1 MQVCGVARSL
11 PGALEVDDRPNRP
24 DGRKQR
30 STDLIRDQKRVS
42 FSPERNDD
50 DKDLDQEENGETRP
64 CCD

>member
-1 MQVCGVARSL
+1 MQVCVARSL

-30 STDLIRDQKRVS
+30 STDLIRS
-42 FSPERNDD
+42 ECLFFPERNDD